1 MAMHGGQS
9 YSLAFTISIRKD
21 IRDFYYQCNIDR
33 MNLYNESLEV
43 LEAKNHID
51 CRKRQHMT

>member
-1 MAMHGGQS
+1 MHGGQS